1 MLLTNTSGVDSN
13 VVFLLSLDVAE
24 PIRKEEKQEEFRF
37 LLSLPSIALRS
48 RSFDVMVMKRIE
60 EKDVKSRV
68 KVGREN
74 ERSVDDDDDEII
86 SFRTNRIG
94 KCALVQRIMSLSI
107 DIDKRP
113 IKEQVIEE
121 ECRKELLRT
130 RALLKGIVDNSV
142 DLS

>member
-1 MLLTNTSGVDSN
+1 M
-13 VVFLLSLDVAE
+13 
-24 PIRKEEKQEEFRF
+24 
-37 LLSLPSIALRS
+37 
-48 RSFDVMVMKRIE
+48 MKRIE
-60 EKDVKSRV
+60 EKHVKSRV
-68 KVGREN
+68 IIEREN

-94 KCALVQRIMSLSI
+94 KCARVQRIMSLSI

-121 ECRKELLRT
+121 CRKRLLRT
-130 RALLKGIVDNSV
+130 FALLKGIVDNSV